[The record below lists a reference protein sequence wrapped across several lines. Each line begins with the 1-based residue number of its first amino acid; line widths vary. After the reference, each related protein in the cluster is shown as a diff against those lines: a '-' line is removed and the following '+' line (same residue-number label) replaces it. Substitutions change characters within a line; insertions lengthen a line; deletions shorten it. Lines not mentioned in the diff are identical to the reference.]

1 MPVNVYLIDNNAT
14 NDADGRFDRRLS
26 ELESVAQ
33 RVYRHAPMGGTKILV
48 GPEAFFGTVPVEG
61 YGRWDDINA
70 RLARISKAA
79 KKVLI
84 VPGSMLWRM
93 RGYGGNVCPVW
104 YDGSKIMDVYK
115 CYPAGMLD
123 ALINIVNPNGTVT
136 QIQWRNRSFWRKG
149 RYDPAD
155 AHASRQ
161 KRKPQ
166 VFEWEGYNVGV
177 SVCNDFRQN
186 VVRDDAVAKGVELD
200 FHIVVSK
207 VFYVQIPG
215 DNGVNNPGNSNAV
228 NHSRVGLNR
237 YVIQCEG
244 DAPAYPL
251 PLPGPPPPALAPPP
265 PSPPVPRRKL
275 FVCRK
280 TGPAQFREIL
290 PTNYR
295 ASPAGYRYIHKVLYW
310 QAL

>member
-1 MPVNVYLIDNNAT
+1 MPVHVYLIDNDAT
-14 NDADGRFDRRLS
+14 NDADGHFFRRLS
-26 ELESVAQ
+26 ELEKVATT
-33 RVYRHAPMGGTKILV
+33 VSTHAPMGTKILV

-61 YGRWDDINA
+61 YKRWDDINA

-79 KKVLI
+79 KNVLI

-104 YDGSKIMDVYK
+104 YNGSKIMDVYK

-123 ALINIVNPNGTVT
+123 ALINIVTDDGDVKE
-136 QIQWRNRSFWRKG
+136 IKWRNRSFWRKG

-155 AHASRQ
+155 AQASRD
-161 KRKPQ
+161 KRKSQ

-186 VVRDDAVAKGVELD
+186 VVLDDATAKGVELD

-215 DNGVNNPGNSNAV
+215 DNGVNDPGNSNAV
-228 NHSRVGLNR
+228 NHSGVRLNG

-251 PLPGPPPPALAPPP
+251 PLPAPPPPPP
-265 PSPPVPRRKL
+265 PSPPSPRRKL
-275 FVCRK
+275 FVCQK
-280 TGPAQFREIL
+280 TGPAQFQEIV
-290 PTNYR
+290 PNR
-295 ASPAGYRYIHKVLYW
+295 HRVAPAGYTYTHKVLLW
-310 QAL
+310 QGL